1 MRLLTFSLKNELKI
15 GVLVE
20 LGGLEKIL
28 DLSKSYPAPI
38 PDLKYLLN
46 VWEGHRTQIEKIVSH
61 PEDAVLYALDE
72 ITWKPVIINPEKI
85 ICVGLNYKDHAIET
99 KAKIPEFPIIFSKFN
114 NVLTGHLQ
122 PIRLGGISSEVDYE
136 AELAV
141 IIGKTAKSVPE
152 ENAYDH
158 VAGYSIFHDVSA
170 RDLQM
175 RTSQWTLGKS
185 LDTFGPLGP
194 WMVTKD
200 EVPDPHGLDISL
212 KIGDEILQN
221 SNTRELIF
229 SIPRLIK
236 ELSAVMTLEPGD
248 IIATGTPSGVGF
260 IRKPPRYLQEGDVVT
275 ISIQSIGELRNTVQ
289 AT

>member
-20 LGGLEKIL
+20 LDGLKKIL

-61 PEDAVLYALDE
+61 PEDAVLYELDE

-152 ENAYDH
+152 ENAYDY

-170 RDLQM
+170 RDIQM

-200 EVPDPHGLDISL
+200 EVPDPHSLNISL
-212 KIGDEILQN
+212 TIGDEVLQE
-221 SNTRELIF
+221 SNTHELIF

-260 IRKPPRYLQEGDVVT
+260 SRTPPRYLQEGDVVT
-275 ISIQSIGELRNTVQ
+275 ISIQSIGELQNTVQ